1 MSAAGVVVFLCFI
14 GATLGITWWAGK
26 KNKSVDD
33 HLVAGGNI
41 GGRQNGFAIVGDA
54 ISASTFLGSIGAI
67 ALVGFNSIFLAAF
80 APIAFVVGMLLV
92 AEPLR
97 NLGRF
102 TLADVVAVRFP
113 GKPVRLAM
121 ATSSASISLLYIV
134 AQYVAGALLV
144 NLLFGVDYW
153 ISVVIIAALTSVY
166 ALVGGMLAATWIQII
181 KAIMLLFCI
190 ALLLLSVLSK
200 FNWSVLNLFSSA
212 AELSDGKLVEPTH
225 AGFLA
230 GVDQISL
237 SMGLILGVVGLPHIL
252 IRFLTVKDAKA
263 ARTSAITCVWIVS
276 ALLLAFPVLAYGASV
291 LVGSDAI
298 TRASAGGNLAVP
310 LLAEFL
316 GGDLLLAFVSA
327 VAVSTILASLAGMVI
342 ATTGAVAHDIY
353 GQVVKS
359 GNISQQVELRVAR
372 IVVAATGAVATGI
385 ALAARDQNIAVIA
398 SLAIALAASS
408 NFPALMATIYS
419 RHVTGSGLT
428 SGLVAGLVSAVVMIA
443 LSPTVHGQD
452 APLSLVN
459 PAIVSVPV
467 AVLTIALV
475 SWLTRPTGNNRSAA
489 EASFEAMRYQA
500 ITGISPI
507 AVPSGL
513 SHLQPSRKKS
523 GSSDLVGVWC
533 DRSDSCR

>member
-1 MSAAGVVVFLCFI
+1 
-14 GATLGITWWAGK
+14 
-26 KNKSVDD
+26 
-33 HLVAGGNI
+33 
-41 GGRQNGFAIVGDA
+41 
-54 ISASTFLGSIGAI
+54 
-67 ALVGFNSIFLAAF
+67 
-80 APIAFVVGMLLV
+80 MLLV

-212 AELSDGKLVEPTH
+212 AELSDGKLVEPTR

-237 SMGLILGVVGLPHIL
+237 SMGLILGVVGLPHVL

-298 TRASAGGNLAVP
+298 TRASTGGNLAVP

-316 GGDLLLAFVSA
+316 GGDILLAFVSA

-353 GQVVKS
+353 GQVVKC

-372 IVVAATGAVATGI
+372 IVVVATGAVATGL

-428 SGLVAGLVSAVVMIA
+428 SGLAAGLVSAVVMIA

-489 EASFEAMRYQA
+489 DASFETMRYQA
-500 ITGISPI
+500 ITGISADRSSIGAI
-507 AVPSGL
+507 APSAI
-513 SHLQPSRKKS
+513 PEES

>member
-181 KAIMLLFCI
+181 NHLL
-190 ALLLLSVLSK
+190 
-200 FNWSVLNLFSSA
+200 SSA

-263 ARTSAITCVWIVS
+263 ARTSAITCIWIVS
-276 ALLLAFPVLAYGASV
+276 ALLLAFPVVAYGASV
-291 LVGSDAI
+291 LVGSGAI

-467 AVLTIALV
+467 ALLTIALV